1 MFHPHLGPLARLAI
15 ALAVFV
21 PSLSA
26 AAATLIGLRAAGWP
40 DLAAGF
46 PAGMVA
52 IAGII
57 GITYGIET
65 RLNRREDATDGA

>member
-26 AAATLIGLRAAGWP
+26 AAATLVGLKTAGWP
-40 DLAAGF
+40 DLAAGL
-46 PAGMVA
+46 PAGLVA
-52 IAGII
+52 IAGIL
-57 GITYGIET
+57 GITHGVEAWI
-65 RLNRREDATDGA
+65 NQREDATDGA